1 MSTINKKMP
10 SKIKKEISFTS
21 DVRVRFTECDP
32 LGIVWHGNY
41 IQYFEDGREAFGRHH
56 GISYLDQKT
65 HNFSTPIVKSSCEH
79 KLPLRYGDVAKIK
92 TTYIDSAAAKMVF
105 KYEIMNPQGQVV
117 CTGETVQVFVEL
129 HGNLSLIIPD
139 FFMEWKQKVGL
150 IDG

>member
-1 MSTINKKMP
+1 M
-10 SKIKKEISFTS
+10 KKEISFTS

-56 GISYLDQKT
+56 GISYLDQKK

-92 TTYIDSAAAKMVF
+92 TTYVDSAAAKLVF
-105 KYEIMNPQGQVV
+105 KYEILNPEGKVV
-117 CTGETVQVFVEL
+117 CTGETIQVFVEL
-129 HGNLSLIIPD
+129 HGELSLVIPE
-139 FFMEWKQKVGL
+139 FFMEWKKKEGL
-150 IDG
+150 LDA

>member
-1 MSTINKKMP
+1 M
-10 SKIKKEISFTS
+10 KKEISFTS

-56 GISYLDQKT
+56 GISYLDQKK

-79 KLPLRYGDVAKIK
+79 KLPLRYGDVAKIQ
-92 TTYIDSAAAKMVF
+92 TTYVDSAAAKMVF
-105 KYEIMNPQGQVV
+105 KYEILNPEGKVV

-129 HGNLSLIIPD
+129 FGELSLELPK
-139 FFMEWKQKVGL
+139 FFKDWKIKVGL
-150 IDG
+150 LDG

>member
-1 MSTINKKMP
+1 M
-10 SKIKKEISFTS
+10 KKEISFTS

-56 GISYLDQKT
+56 GISYLDQKKY
-65 HNFSTPIVKSSCEH
+65 NFSTPIVKSSCEH

-92 TTYIDSAAAKMVF
+92 TTYVDAAAAKMVF
-105 KYEIMNPQGQVV
+105 KYEILNPEGKVV

-129 HGNLSLIIPD
+129 FGELSLEIRQ
-139 FFMEWKQKVGL
+139 FFKDWKIKTGL

>member
-1 MSTINKKMP
+1 MNEKMP
-10 SKIKKEISFTS
+10 SKTKNEISFTS

-56 GISYLDQKT
+56 GISYLDQKA

-105 KYEIMNPQGQVV
+105 KYEIMNPDGQVV

-129 HGNLSLIIPD
+129 HGDLSLVIPD

-150 IDG
+150 LDA